1 MMDGERLKAFQGV
14 HENNEHYQR
23 RINFQDSLKRQ
34 AILNSALKKSNH
46 SARYG
51 INQFS
56 DLSPQQFKE
65 RYLTARAET
74 APKFEPYRSG
84 IQVKMNYPLKFD
96 WRDQGVVGP
105 VRNQQ
110 SCGGCWAFSVV
121 EAIETV
127 SAKNSGKLQQLSVQQ
142 VIDCSYENSGCNG
155 GSPVGAL
162 NWLKQTKLKLVKEA
176 EYPFKDMAGICQYF
190 AQSHAGVAVTN
201 YSAYD
206 FRLKFGRDVGQCFM
220 FTHLF
225 LSALFATQGQ
235 NLHYNCPNQLGL
247 ICCRSGQEKVMMS
260 VLVESGPL
268 VVIVDAISWQDYL
281 GGIIQHHCSSHNPNH
296 AVLITGYDAT
306 GEVPYWI
313 VRNSWGTSW
322 GDNGYAYIKI
332 GNDMCGI
339 ADNVAAVFV

>member
-1 MMDGERLKAFQGV
+1 MAFTLTLVVLTIYHELLTGSNSVELIRKNLTDGERLKTFQRG

-23 RINFQDSLKRQ
+23 RIHFQNSLKRQ
-34 AILNSALKKSNH
+34 AFLNSVLKRSDQ
-46 SARYG
+46 SAHYG

-65 RYLTARAET
+65 RYLTARTET
-74 APKFEPYRSG
+74 APKFDPSRTG
-84 IQVKMNYPLKFD
+84 IQVKINYPPKFD
-96 WRDQGVVGP
+96 WRDHGIVGP
-105 VRNQQ
+105 VRNQK

-127 SAKNSGKLQQLSVQQ
+127 SAKDGGKLQQLSVQQ
-142 VIDCSYENSGCNG
+142 VIDCSYENEGCNG

-162 NWLKQTKLKLVKEA
+162 DWLAQTKLKLVNEA

-190 AQSHAGVAVTN
+190 PQSHAGVAVRN

-206 FRLKFGRDVGQCFM
+206 F
-220 FTHLF
+220 
-225 LSALFATQGQ
+225 
-235 NLHYNCPNQLGL
+235 
-247 ICCRSGQEKVMMS
+247 SGQEEVMMS

-281 GGIIQHHCSSHNPNH
+281 GGIIQHHCSSHNANH
-296 AVLITGYDAT
+296 AVLITGYDTT

>member
-1 MMDGERLKAFQGV
+1 MAFTLTLVILIIYHELLTGSNSVELLSRKYLTDGERLKTFQQGN
-14 HENNEHYQR
+14 ENSQR
-23 RINFQDSLKRQ
+23 RINFQNSLKRQ
-34 AILNSALKKSNH
+34 AFLNSALKKSNH

-56 DLSPQQFKE
+56 DLSPQQFRE
-65 RYLTARAET
+65 RYLTVWNET
-74 APKFEPYRSG
+74 APKFDPSRSG
-84 IQVKMNYPLKFD
+84 IQVKMNYPSKFD
-96 WRDQGVVGP
+96 WRDHGVVGP
-105 VRNQQ
+105 VRNQE

-127 SAKNSGKLQQLSVQQ
+127 SAKDSGELQQLSVQQ
-142 VIDCSYENSGCNG
+142 VIDCSYKNKGCDG

-162 NWLKQTKLKLVKEA
+162 DWLAQTRLKLVNEA
-176 EYPFKDMAGICQYF
+176 DYPFEDKAGICQYF
-190 AQSHAGVAVTN
+190 PQSHAGVAVRN

-206 FRLKFGRDVGQCFM
+206 F
-220 FTHLF
+220 
-225 LSALFATQGQ
+225 
-235 NLHYNCPNQLGL
+235 
-247 ICCRSGQEKVMMS
+247 SGHEEVMMS

-281 GGIIQHHCSSHNPNH
+281 GGIIQHHCSSHNANH
-296 AVLITGYDAT
+296 AVLITGYDTT

-322 GDNGYAYIKI
+322 GDDGYAYIKI

-339 ADNVAAVFV
+339 ADNVAAVLV

>member
-1 MMDGERLKAFQGV
+1 MALTSTLVVLIIYHELLTGSNSVELSSTYLTDGERLKTFQRG

-23 RINFQDSLKRQ
+23 RINFQNSLKRQ
-34 AILNSALKKSNH
+34 SFLNSVLKSSNQ
-46 SARYG
+46 SAVYG

-56 DLSPQQFKE
+56 DLSPQQFRE
-65 RYLTARAET
+65 RYLTARTET
-74 APKFEPYRSG
+74 APKFDPSRSG
-84 IQVKMNYPLKFD
+84 IQVKMNSPPKFD
-96 WRDQGVVGP
+96 WRDRGIVGP
-105 VRNQQ
+105 VRNQE

-127 SAKNSGKLQQLSVQQ
+127 SAKDGGKLQQLSVQQ
-142 VIDCSYENSGCNG
+142 VIDCSYENEGCNG

-162 NWLKQTKLKLVKEA
+162 DWLAQTKLKLVNEA

-190 AQSHAGVAVTN
+190 PQTHAGVAVRN

-206 FRLKFGRDVGQCFM
+206 F
-220 FTHLF
+220 
-225 LSALFATQGQ
+225 
-235 NLHYNCPNQLGL
+235 
-247 ICCRSGQEKVMMS
+247 SGQEEVMKS

-281 GGIIQHHCSSHNPNH
+281 GGIIQHHCSSHNANH
-296 AVLITGYDAT
+296 AVLITGYDTT

>member
-1 MMDGERLKAFQGV
+1 MAFTLTLVALIIYHELLTGSNSFELSRKYLRDGERLKTFQRV

-23 RINFQDSLKRQ
+23 RINFQNSLKRQ
-34 AILNSALKKSNH
+34 AFLNSALKKSNH
-46 SARYG
+46 SAHYG

-65 RYLTARAET
+65 RYLTAQSET
-74 APKFEPYRSG
+74 AQKFDPSRSG
-84 IQVKMNYPLKFD
+84 IQVRMNYPPRFD

-105 VRNQQ
+105 VRNQE

-127 SAKNSGKLQQLSVQQ
+127 AAKDGGKLQQLSVQ
-142 VIDCSYENSGCNG
+142 
-155 GSPVGAL
+155 
-162 NWLKQTKLKLVKEA
+162 QTKLKLVKEA
-176 EYPFKDMAGICQYF
+176 EYPFKDVAGICQYF
-190 AQSHAGVAVTN
+190 PESHAGVAVRN

-206 FRLKFGRDVGQCFM
+206 F
-220 FTHLF
+220 
-225 LSALFATQGQ
+225 
-235 NLHYNCPNQLGL
+235 
-247 ICCRSGQEKVMMS
+247 SGQEEMMMS

-281 GGIIQHHCSSHNPNH
+281 GGIIQHHCSSHNANH
-296 AVLITGYDAT
+296 AVLITGYDTT

-332 GNDMCGI
+332 GNNMCGI

>member
-1 MMDGERLKAFQGV
+1 MAFILTLVALIIYHELLTGSNSVELTRKNLTDGERLKTFQRG
-14 HENNEHYQR
+14 HENIEHYQR
-23 RINFQDSLKRQ
+23 RLHFQNSLKRQ
-34 AILNSALKKSNH
+34 AFLNSVLERSNQ

-65 RYLTARAET
+65 RYLTARTET
-74 APKFEPYRSG
+74 TPKFDPSRTG
-84 IQVKMNYPLKFD
+84 IQVKNSYPPKFD
-96 WRDQGVVGP
+96 WRDHGIVGP
-105 VRNQQ
+105 VRNQE

-127 SAKNSGKLQQLSVQQ
+127 SAKDGGKLQQLSVQQ
-142 VIDCSYENSGCNG
+142 VIDCSYENEGCNG

-162 NWLKQTKLKLVKEA
+162 DWLAQTKLKLVNEA
-176 EYPFKDMAGICQYF
+176 EYPFKDMAGICQF
-190 AQSHAGVAVTN
+190 FPQSHAGVTVRN

-206 FRLKFGRDVGQCFM
+206 F
-220 FTHLF
+220 
-225 LSALFATQGQ
+225 
-235 NLHYNCPNQLGL
+235 
-247 ICCRSGQEKVMMS
+247 SGQEEVMKS

-281 GGIIQHHCSSHNPNH
+281 GGIIQHHCSSHNANH
-296 AVLITGYDAT
+296 AVLITGYDTT

-322 GDNGYAYIKI
+322 GDNGYAYIRI

>member
-1 MMDGERLKAFQGV
+1 MALTLTLVVLIIYHELLTGSNSVELVRRKYLTDGERLKTFQQGN
-14 HENNEHYQR
+14 ENNELYQR
-23 RINFQDSLKRQ
+23 RINFQSSLKRQ
-34 AILNSALKKSNH
+34 AHLNSALKKSNH

-65 RYLTARAET
+65 RYLTALAET
-74 APKFEPYRSG
+74 APNFDPSRSG

-96 WRDQGVVGP
+96 WRDHGVVGP
-105 VRNQQ
+105 VRNQE

-127 SAKNSGKLQQLSVQQ
+127 SAKDGGKLQQLSVQQ
-142 VIDCSYENSGCNG
+142 VIDCSYENKGCSGG
-155 GSPVGAL
+155 YPVRTL
-162 NWLKQTKLKLVKEA
+162 DWLAQTKLKLVNEA
-176 EYPFKDMAGICQYF
+176 DYPFKDKAGICQYF
-190 AQSHAGVAVTN
+190 PLSHSGVAVRN
-201 YSAYD
+201 YSVYD
-206 FRLKFGRDVGQCFM
+206 F
-220 FTHLF
+220 
-225 LSALFATQGQ
+225 
-235 NLHYNCPNQLGL
+235 
-247 ICCRSGQEKVMMS
+247 SGQEEVMMS
-260 VLVESGPL
+260 VLVEAGPL

-281 GGIIQHHCSSHNPNH
+281 GGIIQHHCSSHNANH
-296 AVLITGYDAT
+296 AVLITGYDTT
-306 GEVPYWI
+306 GEVPHWI